1 VAERSEENRGRG
13 SGVRGGGTAGDGGGG
28 DTRAIERATTK
39 ATGKAKRAATSRS
52 TSSRST
58 HNKSTRPVSP
68 RFHMDAIKGR
78 HCGYA
83 GQLLVGGINSD
94 YVAEATAVMMDGG
107 PCPGMH
113 VRPVAQRR
121 WVTFEPRNVIYG
133 PYSRSRTLCMPLCA
147 GVCAREIGSRK
158 HL

>member
-1 VAERSEENRGRG
+1 
-13 SGVRGGGTAGDGGGG
+13 
-28 DTRAIERATTK
+28 
-39 ATGKAKRAATSRS
+39 
-52 TSSRST
+52 
-58 HNKSTRPVSP
+58 
-68 RFHMDAIKGR
+68 MDAIKGR

-121 WVTFEPRNVIYG
+121 WVTFELRNVNMD
-133 PYSRSRTLCMPLCA
+133 RTAVAVRVVLSLHAPLCRL
-147 GVCAREIGSRK
+147 CRRNRIRETPFGDTRNRCWFCEYCY
-158 HL
+158 